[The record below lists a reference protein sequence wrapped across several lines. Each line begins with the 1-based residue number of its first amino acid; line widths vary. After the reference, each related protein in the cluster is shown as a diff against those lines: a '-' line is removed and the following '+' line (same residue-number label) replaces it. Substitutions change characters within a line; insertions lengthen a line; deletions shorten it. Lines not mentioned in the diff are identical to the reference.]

1 MRKFILV
8 LLLTGATTL
17 AFAQK
22 FKVQSAIIHYRN
34 GELKEAMT
42 VIDEAVQS
50 SSTAQDAKAW
60 YWRGT
65 VYWELYGKDTARK
78 IHPDPLPLAIESY
91 SKCLEFDTKDN
102 FKEDP
107 ENAEKMLRYAK
118 AYLLSETYNKG
129 IAKYNK
135 GDYAGALADF
145 EIIIGTNPSDSTV
158 YLNAGVFAEKA
169 GQKAKAIK
177 YYQVAL
183 DKNLQKAQIY
193 ISMANIM
200 KSEKDTAGALAILAK
215 GRQAFPAEKA
225 LVVEEVNIYLSG
237 NNSGKALEMLTKA
250 IELDPKN
257 SSLYFAKGKCY
268 DDMKDKANAELNY
281 KKSFEVDPN
290 YFDGYYNLGIM
301 FFNEGAETANA
312 ANKVPTKEVKKYD
325 ELKKKA
331 QNSFKVAQ
339 PYLEKA
345 LELQPKDYNTLLALQ
360 QLYANI
366 NLLEKSKEMKDRKDA
381 LRNK

>member
-1 MRKFILV
+1 MRKFLLV
-8 LLLTGATTL
+8 LLLTGTTSL

-50 SSTAQDAKAW
+50 SSTAQDPKAW

-65 VYWELYGKDTARK
+65 VYWDLYGKDTLRK
-78 IHPDPLPLAIESY
+78 VHPDPLPLAVESFA
-91 SKCLEFDTKDN
+91 KCLEFDKKDD

-107 ENAEKMLRYAK
+107 ENAERMLMYAK
-118 AYLLSETYNKG
+118 AYQVQEYYNKG
-129 IAKYNK
+129 ISKYNK

-145 EIIIGTNPSDSTV
+145 EVLVASNPSDSTIF
-158 YLNAGVFAEKA
+158 LNAGVFAEKA
-169 GQKAKAIK
+169 GQKSKALK
-177 YYQVAL
+177 YYQMAL
-183 DKNLQKAQIY
+183 DRKLQKPQIF
-193 ISMANIM
+193 ISMANIQ
-200 KSEKDTAGALAILAK
+200 KSEKDTAGALATLAK
-215 GRQAFPAEKA
+215 GRQVFPAEKA
-225 LVVEEVNIYLSG
+225 LVVEEVNIYLSS
-237 NNSGKALEMLTKA
+237 NKSDKALEMLSKA

-268 DDMKDKANAELNY
+268 DDMKDRANAEIFY
-281 KKSFEVDPN
+281 KKSFEVDPA

-301 FFNEGAETANA
+301 YFNDGAEITNA
-312 ANKVPTKEVKKYD
+312 ANKVPAKDVKKYN

-331 QNSFKVAQ
+331 QDAFKTAQ
-339 PYLEKA
+339 PHLEKA
-345 LELQPKDYNTLLALQ
+345 LEIQPNDGNTLLALQ

-366 NLLEKSKEMKDRKDA
+366 NMLEKSGEMKKRREA
-381 LRNK
+381 LRK

>member
-1 MRKFILV
+1 MRKFLLV
-8 LLLTGATTL
+8 LLLTGTTSL
-17 AFAQK
+17 TFAQK

-65 VYWELYGKDTARK
+65 VYWDLYGKDTTRK
-78 IHPDPLPLAIESY
+78 IHPDPLPVAIESFT
-91 SKCLEFDTKDN
+91 KCLEFDKKDD

-107 ENAEKMLRYAK
+107 ENADRMLKYAK
-118 AYLLSETYNKG
+118 AYQLNEYYNKG
-129 IAKYNK
+129 INKYNK

-145 EIIIGTNPSDSTV
+145 EVLIASNPIDSNIF
-158 YLNAGVFAEKA
+158 LNAGVFAEKA
-169 GQKAKAIK
+169 GQRSKAIK
-177 YYQVAL
+177 YYQEAL
-183 DKNLQKAQIY
+183 NRKLQKPQIY
-193 ISMANIM
+193 TSMANLY
-200 KSEKDTAGALAILAK
+200 KAEKDTAAALATLAI
-215 GRQAFPAEKA
+215 GRQQFPGEKA
-225 LVVEEVNIYLSG
+225 LVVEEVNIYLAS
-237 NNSGKALEMLTKA
+237 NKSDKALEMLSKA

-268 DDMKDKANAELNY
+268 DDLKDRANAEIFY
-281 KKSFEVDPN
+281 KKSFEVDPT

-301 FFNEGAETANA
+301 YFNDGADITNA
-312 ANKVPTKEVKKYD
+312 ANKVPAKDVKKYN

-331 QNSFKVAQ
+331 QDAFKAAQ
-339 PYLEKA
+339 PYLEKG
-345 LELQPKDYNTLLALQ
+345 LELQPKDFNTLLALQ

-366 NLLEKSKEMKDRKDA
+366 NMLEKSKEMKDRKEA
-381 LRNK
+381 LRK